1 MKKFFNYFN
10 IFELNLSSRTY
21 KSGIIRILASA
32 LVMFLVCI
40 FRLNITITDIGIN
53 IFLTIFLL
61 AIMVMAVLCM
71 FIAAVECLQ
80 VGDNRKKDKE
90 RNQHQ

>member
-1 MKKFFNYFN
+1 MKNFFNYFN